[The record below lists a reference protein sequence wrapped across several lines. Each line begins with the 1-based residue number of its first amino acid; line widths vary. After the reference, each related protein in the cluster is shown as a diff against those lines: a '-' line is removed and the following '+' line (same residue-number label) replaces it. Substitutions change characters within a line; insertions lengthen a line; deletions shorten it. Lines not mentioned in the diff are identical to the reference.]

1 MASQKKEF
9 PKGEVII
16 KEGASGTSA
25 YVILEGKVD
34 ISKKVKGKDVVIATL
49 GKGQVFGEMGLLEDR
64 LRSATVTAQSQLLVR
79 EINREDFNAL
89 LVKDPLV
96 LVPIIKSLF
105 EKLRQTTNML
115 AKNSPDTDL
124 APTSVIGAFKVVLS
138 GHSPEAKK
146 ALGGKSIE
154 ITKFPFLI
162 GRYSANVDLDVFY
175 MNDIAIKEEKPFRI
189 SRNHLAILKEGGE
202 ILVTDRGSAYG
213 AIVNANHIGG
223 KSPDT
228 CVRLNPGNNRITVG
242 DTISRYTFN
251 IDVTVL

>member
-1 MASQKKEF
+1 MTSKIKAFS
-9 PKGEVII
+9 PGEVII

-34 ISKKVKGKDVVIATL
+34 VSKKVKDKDVVVASL

-64 LRSATVTAQSQLLVR
+64 LRSATVTVRRQLRVR
-79 EINREDFNAL
+79 EIDREDFNAL

-115 AKNSPDTDL
+115 AKTSSDMDL
-124 APTSVIGAFKVVLS
+124 APTSVLDTFKVVLS

-146 ALGGKSIE
+146 ALGDKSIE

-175 MNDIAIKEEKPFRI
+175 MNDIAIKEEKPYRI

-228 CVRLNPGNNRITVG
+228 CARLNPGNNRITVG

-251 IDVTVL
+251 LEVTVL